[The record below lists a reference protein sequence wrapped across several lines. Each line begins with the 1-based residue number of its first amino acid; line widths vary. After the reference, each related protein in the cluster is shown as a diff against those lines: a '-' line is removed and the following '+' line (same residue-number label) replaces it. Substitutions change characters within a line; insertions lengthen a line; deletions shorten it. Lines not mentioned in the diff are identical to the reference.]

1 MKVPGDLV
9 SLVNVSVSPDQH
21 AEVLGTEDGAEG
33 SHQPRL
39 LGLETGCQAHEVRL
53 PL

>member
-1 MKVPGDLV
+1 MKVAGDLV

-21 AEVLGTEDGAEG
+21 AEVPGTEGGAEG

-39 LGLETGCQAHEVRL
+39 LGLETVGQAHEVRL